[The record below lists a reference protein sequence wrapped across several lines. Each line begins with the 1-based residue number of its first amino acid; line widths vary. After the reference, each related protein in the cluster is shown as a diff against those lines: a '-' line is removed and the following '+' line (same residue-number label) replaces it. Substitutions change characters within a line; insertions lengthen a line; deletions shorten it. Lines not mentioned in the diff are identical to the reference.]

1 MSADFYQKRHM
12 MYLHYFDWSK
22 ETPNFEHTD
31 MSVWNLLHYML
42 KEASKTDMRDEDGVV
57 KDLKGIKLPSETYLH
72 FCTR

>member
-1 MSADFYQKRHM
+1 
-12 MYLHYFDWSK
+12 MYLDYFDWLK

-42 KEASKTDMRDEDGVV
+42 KEASKTDMRNKEDVV

-72 FCTR
+72 FCTL